1 MGSLAAPRRAPKA
14 AMKCCPLPIL
24 ALLVVSALPPGAS
37 AQAAATPAVAA
48 ASTAPLRMPGTRP
61 APRRQSATESSAN
74 AAAPGELRP
83 ERPVTPQISIP
94 LGKTAPAPL
103 KTPARAPRAG
113 SPAPAGGV
121 DDAAARCQA
130 EEDASLRAE
139 CRARLA
145 PAKLP
150 K

>member
-1 MGSLAAPRRAPKA
+1 
-14 AMKCCPLPIL
+14 MKPCSLPIL
-24 ALLVVSALPPGAS
+24 ALLLFSALPPAAS
-37 AQAAATPAVAA
+37 AQTAAAPAAAA
-48 ASTAPLRMPGTRP
+48 ASTAPLRMPATRP
-61 APRRQSATESSAN
+61 APRRQSATESSTN

-83 ERPVTPQISIP
+83 ERPVTPQIVIP

-103 KTPARAPRAG
+103 KTPARAPRTG
-113 SPAPAGGV
+113 NPAPVGGV